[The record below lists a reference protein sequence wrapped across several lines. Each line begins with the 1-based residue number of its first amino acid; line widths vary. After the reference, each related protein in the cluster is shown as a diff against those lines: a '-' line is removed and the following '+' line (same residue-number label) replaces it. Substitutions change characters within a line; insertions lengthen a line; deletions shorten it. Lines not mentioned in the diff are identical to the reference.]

1 MHCATLE
8 DWGAQRAGGV
18 RGKLRKVGAWVE
30 AVKDAVAP
38 LKTSSVQRGVLIVV
52 LICRKFVA
60 LAGVAQCIDC

>member
-1 MHCATLE
+1 M
-8 DWGAQRAGGV
+8 
-18 RGKLRKVGAWVE
+18 RKVGAWVE